1 MPEEEDELAP
11 AKAGGASGEAP
22 AEDTPDTA
30 APDVAAPEP
39 GPMTVTTMPMLAEGY
54 IDRLERL
61 DRLDKLDARDRRE
74 LLETGRPGQDA
85 FLLLAKALEAKARA
99 LSISVSDRPGAADAV
114 ERWLSSQLGGERD
127 LEGPWQWRVRERAAV
142 TPGP

>member
-1 MPEEEDELAP
+1 MQ
-11 AKAGGASGEAP
+11 
-22 AEDTPDTA
+22 
-30 APDVAAPEP
+30 
-39 GPMTVTTMPMLAEGY
+39 
-54 IDRLERL
+54 RLVLKVR
-61 DRLDKLDARDRRE
+61 DFFVYKDMYNPNARYRRE